1 MKVLIMGLPGSG
13 KTTLAE
19 KLQIELH
26 RNGPCEWI
34 NADDLR
40 KETNDWD
47 FSPEGRIR
55 QATRMRM
62 LADKVVEQGFNVICD
77 FVCPTKETRD
87 IFKGDLVVWMD
98 TVRRSEYK
106 DTNQIFEKPTEDEY
120 NIRIGEFNSDS
131 WAPTLADL
139 VEILAGVP
147 ADEQE

>member
-47 FSPEGRIR
+47 FSPEGRRR
-55 QATRMRM
+55 QALRM
-62 LADKVVEQGFNVICD
+62 LAIADRGVEAGFIMICD
-77 FVCPTKETRD
+77 FVCPTRELREVFD
-87 IFKGDLVVWMD
+87 ADMIIWMD
-98 TVRRSEYK
+98 TIKRSEYK
-106 DTNQIFEKPTEDEY
+106 DTNKIFQKPTEDEY
-120 NIRIGEFNSDS
+120 DIRIDEFASDKWS
-131 WAPTLADL
+131 ETLADL
-139 VEILAGVP
+139 IHMLLP
-147 ADEQE
+147 